1 MKQNKITICIDLLF
15 CLVILPFVIMLA
27 PVDKWIVHHTAFML
41 TLIVY
46 LYSLYFVY
54 RKINIPSLVMHKKY
68 LTVLAVI
75 LILTGITILISLFPL
90 PYDPDCISPMRYEA
104 RRHLRAQ
111 TVWYF
116 FFIVTGFSLAIELTF
131 ELFRQVLSKHEI
143 EAEKNKAEL
152 ALYKSQ
158 INPHFLFNTLNTL
171 YALVI
176 TGSEHTEKAFITFSN
191 MLKYMYRQTESD
203 TIDIAKEIDYIR
215 EYIELQQLRL
225 NPHTRV
231 DFTCQ
236 TDDEHI
242 PIPPMILITFVENA
256 FKYGVSSE
264 EDVLIFIYLEVQ
276 NGLLAFET
284 RNRIIRKKKEKNT
297 SSIGITNCRKR
308 LELLYPQRFEL
319 KTEEDGEF
327 YHVMLKIKLK

>member
-27 PVDKWIVHHTAFML
+27 PVDKWIVHHTTFML
-41 TLIVY
+41 TLIAY
-46 LYSLYFVY
+46 LYILYFAY
-54 RKINIPSLVMHKKY
+54 RKINIPSLVVHKKY
-68 LTVLAVI
+68 LTILIVI

-90 PYDPDCISPMRYEA
+90 PYDPDCISPIRYEA
-104 RRHLRAQ
+104 RQHLRTQ

-116 FFIVTGFSLAIELTF
+116 FFIVTGFSLSIELTF
-131 ELFRQVLSKHEI
+131 ELFRQILSKHEI

-176 TGSEHTEKAFITFSN
+176 TRSEHTEKAFITFSN
-191 MLKYMYRQTESD
+191 MLKYMYKQTESD

-215 EYIELQQLRL
+215 EYIELQKLRL
-225 NPHTRV
+225 NPHTQV

-242 PIPPMILITFVENA
+242 PIPPMILITFIENA
-256 FKYGVSSE
+256 FKYGISSE
-264 EDVLIFIYLEVQ
+264 EDVHIFIHLKVQ
-276 NGLLAFET
+276 NGLLTFET
-284 RNRIIRKKKEKNT
+284 RNKIIKRKEKNT
-297 SSIGITNCRKR
+297 SPIGITNCRKR

-319 KTEEDGEF
+319 KTEKNGEN

>member
-15 CLVILPFVIMLA
+15 CLVILPFIIMLA
-27 PVDKWIVHHTAFML
+27 PVEKWIVHHTAFIL

-46 LYSLYFVY
+46 LYMLYFCY
-54 RKINIPSLVMHKKY
+54 RKINIPSLILHKKY
-68 LTVLAVI
+68 LTILIVV
-75 LILTGITILISLFPL
+75 LILTGITELISLFPL
-90 PYDPDCISPMRYEA
+90 PHDPDSINSIRYEA
-104 RRHLRAQ
+104 RRHLRTQ

-116 FFIVTGFSLAIELTF
+116 FFIVTGFSLSIELTF
-131 ELFRQVLSKHEI
+131 ELFRQILSKHEI

-191 MLKYMYRQTESD
+191 MLKYMYKQTESD
-203 TIDIAKEIDYIR
+203 MVDIIKEINYIQQ
-215 EYIELQQLRL
+215 YIDLQKLRL
-225 NPHTRV
+225 NPHTHV
-231 DFTCQ
+231 TFICK

-242 PIPPMILITFVENA
+242 PIPPMILITFIENA
-256 FKYGVSSE
+256 FKYGISSE
-264 EDVLIFIYLEVQ
+264 EDVGILIRLEVQ
-276 NGLLAFET
+276 NGQLIFET
-284 RNRIIRKKKEKNT
+284 RNRIIRKDHQNT
-297 SSIGITNCRKR
+297 SSSIGITNCRKR

-319 KTEEDGEF
+319 QTGEDGET
-327 YHVMLKIKLK
+327 YHVLLKIRLK